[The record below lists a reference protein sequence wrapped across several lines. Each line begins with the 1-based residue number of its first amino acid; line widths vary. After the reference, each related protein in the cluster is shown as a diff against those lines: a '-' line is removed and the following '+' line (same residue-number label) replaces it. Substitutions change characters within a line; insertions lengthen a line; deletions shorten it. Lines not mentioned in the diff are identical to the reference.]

1 MRIKQL
7 LALPDLTRTDN
18 SPLKFLIDAIVK
30 MRRFEDFDIINVPE
44 IVSVKNNFDLLNAP
58 ADHPSRRETDTYYL
72 EKDWIL
78 RTQTTVMWPYYFSE
92 ENIKK
97 LETEGEISALC
108 FGKVYRKV

>member
-1 MRIKQL
+1 
-7 LALPDLTRTDN
+7 
-18 SPLKFLIDAIVK
+18 

-97 LETEGEISALC
+97 TGNRRRNQRFVFRQSLPQ
-108 FGKVYRKV
+108 RRN